1 MSGTDSM
8 DAADSAGT
16 AAEAARLFVRA
27 EAGEPGAAA
36 DLASWLDERPE
47 HERALER
54 IDLALG
60 LGKRLAGN
68 PVSALHFEALR
79 AANAAPRR
87 HALRYALA
95 WGIALAAATLA
106 AVLLVPGA
114 APPPAGSPP
123 AALRAA
129 ELVVVDAPGNAAAVL
144 PTGVVVD
151 ASAVAVLPFVAMGD
165 ATLARGLQRDVVA
178 ALRGVPGLYVIA
190 GDAVQPYAATELSA
204 ADIGGQLG
212 ARGIVEASVELAD
225 GRVSVSAQ
233 LRDAATGATLW
244 RTDFARP
251 VDELSAIRYEI
262 AENVAAAMFDS
273 DLRELAARAGRSSAP
288 VSASKPLLQ

>member
-1 MSGTDSM
+1 MSGRDSM
-8 DAADSAGT
+8 VDKAGT
-16 AAEAARLFVRA
+16 AAEAARLFVRV

-36 DLASWLDERPE
+36 DLASWLDEGPE

-54 IDLALG
+54 IDLAVA

-87 HALRYALA
+87 HALRYGLA
-95 WGIALAAATLA
+95 WGSAVAAATLA
-106 AVLLVPGA
+106 AVLLVP
-114 APPPAGSPP
+114 APPPAVPPP

-129 ELVVVDAPGNAAAVL
+129 ELIAVDAPGSAAAVL

-151 ASAVAVLPFVAMGD
+151 ASAVAVLPFVATGD

-212 ARGIVEASVELAD
+212 ARGIVEAFVALAD
-225 GRVSVSAQ
+225 GRIRVNAQ

-244 RTDFARP
+244 RTDVARP

-262 AENVAAAMFDS
+262 AESVAAAMFDAP
-273 DLRELAARAGRSSAP
+273 LRELAARDHDSSAP
-288 VSASKPLLQ
+288 VSVSKPLLQ

>member
-1 MSGTDSM
+1 MSRTDSA
-8 DAADSAGT
+8 DADGT

-27 EAGEPGAAA
+27 DARAPGAAA
-36 DLASWLDERPE
+36 DVASWLDERPE

-54 IDLALG
+54 IDLALA
-60 LGKRLAGN
+60 LGRELAHN

-87 HALRYALA
+87 HALRHGLA
-95 WGIALAAATLA
+95 WGSAVAAAALA
-106 AVLLVPGA
+106 VWLLVPGTS
-114 APPPAGSPP
+114 PPSAGSVP
-123 AALRAA
+123 ATLRAA
-129 ELVVVDAPGNAAAVL
+129 ELIAVDAPGNAAALL
-144 PTGVVVD
+144 PSGVVVD
-151 ASAVAVLPFVAMGD
+151 ASAVAVLPFAAAGD

-212 ARGIVEASVELAD
+212 ARGIVDAFVELAD
-225 GRVSVSAQ
+225 GRVNVSAQ

-244 RTDFARP
+244 RTEVARP
-251 VDELSAIRYEI
+251 VDELNVIRYEI
-262 AENVAAAMFDS
+262 AESVAATMFDPG
-273 DLRELAARAGRSSAP
+273 LRELAARAGRSTAP
-288 VSASKPLLQ
+288 VSASKPFLQ